1 MILGI
6 GIDSIEIQRIEKV
19 FTTDKRRHRIFTG
32 REIRDSQKNRGYSS
46 LAARFA
52 AKEAFAK
59 ALGTGIRGITFK
71 EIEVLKT
78 DLGKPYF
85 NEEKLIPHLE
95 RVFNKMNFK
104 LHLSMSHDEGR
115 AYAMVIIEEA
125 DVRDENCRY

>member
-6 GIDSIEIQRIEKV
+6 GVDLIEILRIEKV
-19 FTTDKRRHRIFTG
+19 FTTDKRKHRIFTDT
-32 REIRDSQKNRGYSS
+32 EIRDSKLKGFSS

-71 EIEVLKT
+71 EIEVLKN
-78 DLGKPYF
+78 DIGKPYF
-85 NEEKLIPHLE
+85 NEEKLRPHLE
-95 RVFNKMNFK
+95 RVFNKTNFK
-104 LHLSMSHDEGR
+104 LHLSLSHDEGR

-125 DVRDENCRY
+125 D

>member
-6 GIDSIEIQRIEKV
+6 GVDLIEISRIENV
-19 FTTDKRRHRIFTG
+19 FNSDRRKHRIFTIT
-32 REIRDSQKNRGYSS
+32 EIKDSKSKGFSS

-59 ALGTGIRGITFK
+59 ALGTGIRGISFK
-71 EIEVLKT
+71 EIEVLKNN
-78 DLGKPYF
+78 LGKPYF

-95 RVFNKMNFK
+95 KVFNKKGFN
-104 LHLSMSHDEGR
+104 LHLSLSHDEGR

-125 DVRDENCRY
+125 D